1 VSDLTLFSFSAL
13 YFYKKRFVYSGPA
26 LGSRAPDARPQG
38 LCLAKPR
45 QVSMI
50 RLIRYASALHQTHLR
65 CVRAFIFVIP
75 ASFIEAGDFS
85 AEILAWKKIQRNLSG
100 HVLQECFIFRKKI

>member
-1 VSDLTLFSFSAL
+1 MSDLTLISLSAL
-13 YFYKKRFVYSGPA
+13 YFCKKIVYSGPA
-26 LGSRAPDARPQG
+26 LESRAPDARQQR

-50 RLIRYASALHQTHLR
+50 RSASALHQTHLR

-75 ASFIEAGDFS
+75 APLIEAGDFS